1 MYKVY
6 DEFAY
11 NTATEIIRQETN
23 LLNQASQGCITF
35 APGALQGDF
44 GYETFWASVADLI
57 KVRNAY
63 GTGDVAAKD
72 MAMLENIKVKV
83 GMGTYPI
90 NLPPSQM
97 EWIQRNPEEAGAAF
111 GIQVAKQSMISM
123 INTGVQ
129 ALLGATV
136 NAGATVNY
144 DGTGDTP
151 DTMTNEMLVK
161 GAAKFGDASS
171 EIKLWVMHSTSSTAL
186 LLNNMANAQH
196 LFTYE
201 NVNIVRDVSGRLIL
215 ISDIPSL
222 FTIGSPNVGYA
233 LGLTPGAIQWT
244 DNADYFS
251 NIQLTNGKENI
262 LRTMQS
268 EWSWNLALKG
278 YKWDT
283 AAGGHSPDLATLVT
297 GTNWDKVVTSH
308 KDLAAVAVKTN

>member
-6 DEFAY
+6 DEYAY

-35 APGALQGDF
+35 APGALQGDY
-44 GYETFWASVADLI
+44 GYESFWGSVADLV
-57 KVRNAY
+57 KVRDAY
-63 GTGDVAAKD
+63 GVGAVAAKN

-83 GMGTYPI
+83 GMGTYPV
-90 NLPPSQM
+90 NLPPSQLL
-97 EWIQRNPEEAGAAF
+97 WIQRSPEEAGVAF
-111 GIQVAKQSMISM
+111 GKQVAKQSMVHM

-129 ALLGATV
+129 ALLAATV

-144 DGTGDTP
+144 DGTGAIP
-151 DTMTNEMLVK
+151 DTMNNEKLIN
-161 GAAKFGDASS
+161 GAALFGDAAS
-171 EIKLWVMHSTSSTAL
+171 EIKMWIMHSFSSTQL
-186 LLNNMANAQH
+186 LLNNVANAQN
-196 LFTYE
+196 LFNYE
-201 NVNIVRDVSGRLIL
+201 NVNIIRDVSGRLIL

-222 FTIGSPNVGYA
+222 FTAGAPNVAYS

-244 DNADYFS
+244 DNSDYIS
-251 NIQLTNGKENI
+251 NIETTNGLENI
-262 LRTMQS
+262 QRTMQS

-283 AAGGHSPDLATLVT
+283 AAGGHSPALAALTT